1 MLPTDTSTM
10 FSHLLEHREDSSK
23 RSEEQT
29 FNLKFDPLVAAN
41 SIFKQLFTHNDIN
54 LEQAKSSLSENIA
67 SQSESTWKLVKDMDI
82 FELVPWAYAQL
93 ASIKEGL
100 VRLMGENLLAQTNRL
115 EPLTEYANHLQNKW
129 GSTKDGDTWNWKEK
143 NDSTMPKIIKT
154 MKENHIQID
163 GKDIDEWLEGK
174 EKMTKPDLLLLKET
188 LTAHIDKN
196 SSLSTSI
203 QTKMQQAFQIV
214 TNCFSLI
221 ASTNKL
227 GNDTR
232 VQIIRSY

>member
-1 MLPTDTSTM
+1 MLPTYTPTM
-10 FSHLLEHREDSSK
+10 FIDLFGHRDDSSEK
-23 RSEEQT
+23 SEELA
-29 FNLKFDPLVAAN
+29 FNPLAAAN
-41 SIFKQLFTHNDIN
+41 SIFKQLFAHNDIN
-54 LEQAKSSLSENIA
+54 LEKAEPSLSENIT
-67 SQSESTWKLVKDMDI
+67 SQSKSTWESAKDMDI

-93 ASIKEGL
+93 ASIKEEL
-100 VRLMGENLLAQTNRL
+100 VRMLGWNLLTQTSRL

-129 GSTKDGDTWNWKEK
+129 GSTKDGTTWNWKEEK
-143 NDSTMPKIIKT
+143 DSTMPKIIEK
-154 MKENHIQID
+154 MKEDHIQID
-163 GKDIDEWLEGK
+163 GKDIEKWIEDK
-174 EKMTKPDLLLLKET
+174 EQMTKPDLLLLKET

-196 SSLSTSI
+196 SSLSTSV
-203 QTKMQQAFQIV
+203 QTKMQQAFQVV